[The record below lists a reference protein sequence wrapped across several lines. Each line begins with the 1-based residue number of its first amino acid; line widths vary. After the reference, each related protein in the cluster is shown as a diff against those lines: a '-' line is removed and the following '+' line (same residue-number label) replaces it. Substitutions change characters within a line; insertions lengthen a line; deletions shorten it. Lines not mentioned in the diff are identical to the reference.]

1 MKTEAIS
8 KINKVGKIGQ
18 VICNICKVFLGIG
31 IAATLAASIVL
42 AVMPKDFI
50 QMDVVGSTRI
60 DVNMEAIGRELTA
73 EQERE
78 ITNGADQGLSGVV
91 FQEGSFGYEISDV
104 SASDNHIY
112 VENEASTLQA
122 YSIHDMVYV
131 TISAFFYAIAAMV
144 SLVFAGRL
152 CKAFAVCGSPFDMD
166 VIGKMRAF
174 AFSIIPWVVLDNL
187 VGNVSRAVFAGKNST
202 YHVSVDLTML
212 ALVLVL
218 FALTYIFR
226 YGAML
231 QQESDETL

>member
-1 MKTEAIS
+1 MSKSEAIS

-104 SASDNHIY
+104 S
-112 VENEASTLQA
+112 